1 MHIAVSRGHVHH
13 GLPIGLLHGLA
24 LQPLE
29 VRVDVIKLLQL
40 LELMVQVLP
49 EQGRT
54 GGGGGRLSSQPWIS
68 FAGTAQDQG

>member
-1 MHIAVSRGHVHH
+1 MHIAVPRGHVHH

-40 LELMVQVLP
+40 LELMVKVLP
-49 EQGRT
+49 EQGQVEEVE
-54 GGGGGRLSSQPWIS
+54 GCLLSH
-68 FAGTAQDQG
+68 G